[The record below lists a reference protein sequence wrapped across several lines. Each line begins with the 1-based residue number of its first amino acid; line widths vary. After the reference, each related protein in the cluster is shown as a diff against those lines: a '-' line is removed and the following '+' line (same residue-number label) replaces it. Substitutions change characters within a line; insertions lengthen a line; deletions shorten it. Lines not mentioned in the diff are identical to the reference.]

1 MKCPLCNIEMQIR
14 NSALRFEGDTSPTE
28 ETKAYR
34 VLTLECR
41 NPQCSGH
48 TEVIESLEK

>member
-1 MKCPLCNIEMQIR
+1 MKCPKCNIEMQITKS
-14 NSALRFEGDTSPTE
+14 NLRFEGDNSPDT

-41 NPQCSGH
+41 NPQCIGH
-48 TEVIESLEK
+48 KEVIESLEK

>member
-1 MKCPLCNIEMQIR
+1 MKCPLCDIEMQIKG
-14 NSALRFEGDTSPTE
+14 STLRFEGDTSPDT

-41 NPQCSGH
+41 NPQCKGH
-48 TEVIESLEK
+48 TETVESLEK